1 MSDARHIPVLMREV
15 VDALQP
21 RDGGR
26 YVDGTFGAGGY
37 TTAMLDRADCQVI
50 AIDRDPDA
58 IGAGRALAERYAP
71 RLRLIEGRFG
81 DMADLLSAEG
91 VDDVDGVALDLGVS
105 SMQFDQA
112 DRGFSFRASGP
123 LDMRME
129 KNGPSAADLVNDAD
143 EAELADIIFRYG
155 EERRSRR
162 VARAIVEAR
171 KHKRIETTGEL
182 AEIVRRAVG
191 PQGRDESDPA
201 TRTFQA
207 LRIAVNDELGELER
221 GLAAAEQVLAPGGR
235 LAVVS
240 FHSLEDRAVKE
251 FVRARAGRTP
261 GPSRHAPPRADAEAA
276 KLRDLTRKPV
286 LPSAAEIA
294 ANPRARSA
302 RLRVAEKDWG
312 PRMIHRGLVF
322 WSIAAVATAIGL
334 FTVKYKVADLEE
346 KIDRTNQKIVE
357 SQQATHILRVE
368 WAHLNEAERI
378 EKLAIKHLKLE
389 PASIKQVVRL
399 DSLKPPADSTA
410 PATRSTTPF
419 PPTNGQRRPLVELAR
434 WWSRR
439 SGGRQPLAGLRT
451 PSRAYDRTLDAPSTG
466 QNPRA
471 GYSGSGWRRPERRSL
486 H

>member
-1 MSDARHIPVLMREV
+1 MSERHVPVLLNEV

-37 TTAMLDRADCQVI
+37 TAAMLDRADCRVI

-58 IGAGRALAERYAP
+58 IAAGRPLAERYAP

-81 DMADLLSAEG
+81 DMAELLSAEG

-105 SMQFDQA
+105 SMQFDQPG
-112 DRGFSFRASGP
+112 RGFSFRASGP

-129 KNGPSAADLVNDAD
+129 RKGPSAADLVNEAE
-143 EAELADIIFRYG
+143 EAELADIIWRYG

-171 KHKRIETTGEL
+171 KDKRIETTGEL

-221 GLAAAEQVLAPGGR
+221 GLAAAEQVLAAGGR

-261 GPSRHAPPRADAEAA
+261 GPSRHAPPRADARAPV
-276 KLRDLTRKPV
+276 LRDLTRKP
-286 LPSAAEIA
+286 LTPSAAEVS

-302 RLRVAEKDWG
+302 RLRVAEK
-312 PRMIHRGLVF
+312 V
-322 WSIAAVATAIGL
+322 
-334 FTVKYKVADLEE
+334 TVLE
-346 KIDRTNQKIVE
+346 
-357 SQQATHILRVE
+357 
-368 WAHLNEAERI
+368 
-378 EKLAIKHLKLE
+378 
-389 PASIKQVVRL
+389 
-399 DSLKPPADSTA
+399 
-410 PATRSTTPF
+410 
-419 PPTNGQRRPLVELAR
+419 
-434 WWSRR
+434 
-439 SGGRQPLAGLRT
+439 GGRA
-451 PSRAYDRTLDAPSTG
+451 
-466 QNPRA
+466 
-471 GYSGSGWRRPERRSL
+471 
-486 H
+486 

>member
-1 MSDARHIPVLMREV
+1 MSGVRHVPVMAGEV
-15 VDALQP
+15 VVELQP

-26 YVDGTFGAGGY
+26 YLDGTFGAGGY

-58 IGAGRALAERYAP
+58 IAAGQALAERYAP

-81 DMADLLSAEG
+81 DMAELLSAEG

-105 SMQFDQA
+105 SMQFDQP
-112 DRGFSFRASGP
+112 DRGFSFRGDGP

-129 KNGPSAADLVNDAD
+129 KRGPSAADLVNEAD
-143 EAELADIIFRYG
+143 EVELADIIFRYG

-221 GLAAAEQVLAPGGR
+221 GLAAVEQVLAPGGR

-261 GPSRHAPPRADAEAA
+261 GPSRHAPPRAEADPA

-302 RLRVAEKDWG
+302 RLRVAEK
-312 PRMIHRGLVF
+312 I
-322 WSIAAVATAIGL
+322 
-334 FTVKYKVADLEE
+334 
-346 KIDRTNQKIVE
+346 
-357 SQQATHILRVE
+357 
-368 WAHLNEAERI
+368 
-378 EKLAIKHLKLE
+378 
-389 PASIKQVVRL
+389 
-399 DSLKPPADSTA
+399 
-410 PATRSTTPF
+410 
-419 PPTNGQRRPLVELAR
+419 
-434 WWSRR
+434 
-439 SGGRQPLAGLRT
+439 GGRA
-451 PSRAYDRTLDAPSTG
+451 
-466 QNPRA
+466 
-471 GYSGSGWRRPERRSL
+471 
-486 H
+486 

>member
-1 MSDARHIPVLMREV
+1 MSERHVPVLLHEV

-37 TTAMLDRADCQVI
+37 TAAMLDRADCRVI

-58 IGAGRALAERYAP
+58 ISAGRALAERYAP

-81 DMADLLSAEG
+81 DMVDLLSAEG

-112 DRGFSFRASGP
+112 ERGFSFRASGP

-129 KNGPSAADLVNDAD
+129 RNGQSAADLVNEAD

-171 KHKRIETTGEL
+171 KQKRIETTGEL

-221 GLAAAEQVLAPGGR
+221 GLAAAERVLAPGGR

-240 FHSLEDRAVKE
+240 FHSLEDRAVKD
-251 FVRARAGRTP
+251 FVRSRAGRTP
-261 GPSRHAPPRADAEAA
+261 RPSRHAPPRADAEPAR
-276 KLRDLTRKPV
+276 LRDLTRKPV
-286 LPSAAEIA
+286 LPSDAEVGG
-294 ANPRARSA
+294 NPRARSA
-302 RLRVAEKDWG
+302 RLRVAEK
-312 PRMIHRGLVF
+312 
-322 WSIAAVATAIGL
+322 IA
-334 FTVKYKVADLEE
+334 DH
-346 KIDRTNQKIVE
+346 Q
-357 SQQATHILRVE
+357 
-368 WAHLNEAERI
+368 
-378 EKLAIKHLKLE
+378 
-389 PASIKQVVRL
+389 
-399 DSLKPPADSTA
+399 
-410 PATRSTTPF
+410 
-419 PPTNGQRRPLVELAR
+419 
-434 WWSRR
+434 
-439 SGGRQPLAGLRT
+439 GGRA
-451 PSRAYDRTLDAPSTG
+451 
-466 QNPRA
+466 
-471 GYSGSGWRRPERRSL
+471 
-486 H
+486 

>member
-58 IGAGRALAERYAP
+58 IDAGRALAERYAP

-143 EAELADIIFRYG
+143 EAELADTIFRYG

-171 KHKRIETTGEL
+171 KQKRIETTGEL

-191 PQGRDESDPA
+191 PQRPRPRHPHLPGAAHR
-201 TRTFQA
+201 R
-207 LRIAVNDELGELER
+207 ER
-221 GLAAAEQVLAPGGR
+221 
-235 LAVVS
+235 
-240 FHSLEDRAVKE
+240 
-251 FVRARAGRTP
+251 RAGRACTRPDSRRAGP
-261 GPSRHAPPRADAEAA
+261 GAGRPPRRC
-276 KLRDLTRKPV
+276 L
-286 LPSAAEIA
+286 LPFA
-294 ANPRARSA
+294 
-302 RLRVAEKDWG
+302 
-312 PRMIHRGLVF
+312 
-322 WSIAAVATAIGL
+322 
-334 FTVKYKVADLEE
+334 
-346 KIDRTNQKIVE
+346 
-357 SQQATHILRVE
+357 
-368 WAHLNEAERI
+368 
-378 EKLAIKHLKLE
+378 
-389 PASIKQVVRL
+389 
-399 DSLKPPADSTA
+399 
-410 PATRSTTPF
+410 
-419 PPTNGQRRPLVELAR
+419 
-434 WWSRR
+434 
-439 SGGRQPLAGLRT
+439 
-451 PSRAYDRTLDAPSTG
+451 
-466 QNPRA
+466 
-471 GYSGSGWRRPERRSL
+471 
-486 H
+486 

>member
-1 MSDARHIPVLMREV
+1 MSAARHVPVLAREV
-15 VDALQP
+15 VDALRP

-37 TTAMLDRADCQVI
+37 SSAVLDRAQCQVI
-50 AIDRDPDA
+50 ALDRDPDA
-58 IGAGRALAERYAP
+58 IAAGQVLAERYAP

-81 DMADLLSAEG
+81 DMAELLSAEG
-91 VDDVDGVALDLGVS
+91 VDEVDGVALDLGVS

-129 KNGPSAADLVNDAD
+129 RSGPSAADLVNEAD
-143 EAELADIIFRYG
+143 EAELADIIWRYG
-155 EERRSRR
+155 EERKSRR

-171 KHKRIETTGEL
+171 RQKPIETTGEL

-261 GPSRHAPPRADAEAA
+261 GPSRHAPPRAEDRAA
-276 KLRDLTRKPV
+276 TLGDLTRKPV
-286 LPSAAEIA
+286 LPSAAEVA
-294 ANPRARSA
+294 ENPRARSA
-302 RLRVAEKDWG
+302 RLRVAEK
-312 PRMIHRGLVF
+312 L
-322 WSIAAVATAIGL
+322 
-334 FTVKYKVADLEE
+334 
-346 KIDRTNQKIVE
+346 
-357 SQQATHILRVE
+357 
-368 WAHLNEAERI
+368 
-378 EKLAIKHLKLE
+378 
-389 PASIKQVVRL
+389 
-399 DSLKPPADSTA
+399 ST
-410 PATRSTTPF
+410 
-419 PPTNGQRRPLVELAR
+419 G
-434 WWSRR
+434 
-439 SGGRQPLAGLRT
+439 GGRA
-451 PSRAYDRTLDAPSTG
+451 
-466 QNPRA
+466 
-471 GYSGSGWRRPERRSL
+471 
-486 H
+486 

>member
-1 MSDARHIPVLMREV
+1 MAREV
-15 VDALQP
+15 VDALQL

-26 YVDGTFGAGGY
+26 YLDGTFGAGGY

-58 IGAGRALAERYAP
+58 IAAGRVLAERYAP

-91 VDDVDGVALDLGVS
+91 VEDVDGVALDLGVS

-129 KNGPSAADLVNDAD
+129 KNGASAADLVNESD
-143 EAELADIIFRYG
+143 EAELADIIWRYG

-162 VARAIVEAR
+162 VARAIVETR
-171 KHKRIETTGEL
+171 RTKRIDTTGEL

-221 GLAAAEQVLAPGGR
+221 GLAAVEQVLAPGGR
-235 LAVVS
+235 LAIVS

-261 GPSRHAPPRADAEAA
+261 GPSRHAPPRAGEQDAT
-276 KLRDLTRKPV
+276 LRDLTRKPMV
-286 LPSAAEIA
+286 PSDAEVA

-302 RLRVAEKDWG
+302 RLRVAEK
-312 PRMIHRGLVF
+312 L
-322 WSIAAVATAIGL
+322 AA
-334 FTVKYKVADLEE
+334 
-346 KIDRTNQKIVE
+346 
-357 SQQATHILRVE
+357 
-368 WAHLNEAERI
+368 
-378 EKLAIKHLKLE
+378 
-389 PASIKQVVRL
+389 
-399 DSLKPPADSTA
+399 
-410 PATRSTTPF
+410 
-419 PPTNGQRRPLVELAR
+419 
-434 WWSRR
+434 
-439 SGGRQPLAGLRT
+439 SGGRA
-451 PSRAYDRTLDAPSTG
+451 
-466 QNPRA
+466 
-471 GYSGSGWRRPERRSL
+471 
-486 H
+486 